1 LGFGFKFD
9 KYLYP
14 ILAPFKSFSIP
25 HQLLHAVLESYAGIA
40 LIIYKI
46 FNKKTKTLLT
56 LQSGKVSIP
65 NFLFKKIHQTPDKVQ
80 AISKALAKRA
90 EKFGAKNVEVIP
102 NGVDLKEFQ
111 KRNIPKEKYRIVC
124 VSHLKKVKGIEYL
137 IGAMP
142 KVLEKFPE
150 AKLVLIGEG
159 PERENLKTQI
169 SNLKIENSVEF
180 KGALPHE
187 KIPEE
192 LAKSEVFVL
201 PSISEGMGIVIVEA
215 QAVGIPV
222 IGTNVGGIPD
232 IIKNGENGIL
242 VEPKNPKELADAIIK
257 IFSEPEFAQKLVK
270 NAKVNLEK
278 YDWQNI
284 AQKVNSIYQ
293 ELLR

>member
-1 LGFGFKFD
+1 MDEVHKPKILIFSAFYDPFEGGAERYVKEISQRLKDKYQFSILTSRLSRKLPKKEVKEGVEIFRLGFGFKFD

-65 NFLFKKIHQTPDKVQ
+65 NFLFKKVHQTPDKVQ

-159 PERENLKTQI
+159 PERENLKSQ
-169 SNLKIENSVEF
+169 NR
-180 KGALPHE
+180 
-187 KIPEE
+187 
-192 LAKSEVFVL
+192 
-201 PSISEGMGIVIVEA
+201 
-215 QAVGIPV
+215 
-222 IGTNVGGIPD
+222 
-232 IIKNGENGIL
+232 
-242 VEPKNPKELADAIIK
+242 
-257 IFSEPEFAQKLVK
+257 KL
-270 NAKVNLEK
+270 
-278 YDWQNI
+278 
-284 AQKVNSIYQ
+284 S
-293 ELLR
+293 